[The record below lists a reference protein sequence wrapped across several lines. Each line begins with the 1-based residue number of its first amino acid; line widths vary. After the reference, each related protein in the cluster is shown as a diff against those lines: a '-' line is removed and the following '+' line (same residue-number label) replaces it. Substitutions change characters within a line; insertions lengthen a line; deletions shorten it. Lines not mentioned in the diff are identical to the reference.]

1 MKQSIIPSIQTGDHI
16 KIYHEGKPLWL
27 QVVGKPGDE
36 EMKGITLSNPRREFS
51 VTFNDIVGHWRPD

>member
-1 MKQSIIPSIQTGDHI
+1 MKHNLLPVIRAGDHV

-36 EMKGITLSNPRREFS
+36 EMKCVTLESPRREFS
-51 VTFNDIVGHWRPD
+51 VTMKEIKGHFPMP